1 MSGGNDE
8 RSFLA
13 RWSRRKAAERQDE
26 RDQTPAPEP
35 GPAPVEAASPP
46 APTAPAE
53 PEPPPLPSI
62 ESLTADSDV
71 SVFMRAGVPEA
82 LRTAALRKMWLLDP
96 AIRNFEGPARDYG
109 YDWNVPGG
117 VPGSGPP
124 PTLEEAERAL
134 ARLFEDRS
142 GGTSSTPVSGSAA
155 ALGPAAPTVEPAP
168 AAIEPKPTG
177 IEPKPAAIE
186 PKPIPPRATQVA
198 TPPAQENAV
207 GAGASTQVPPR
218 RHGGALPS

>member
-1 MSGGNDE
+1 MSGGNEE
-8 RSFLA
+8 RGFLT
-13 RWSRRKAAERQDE
+13 RWSRRKGAARQNE
-26 RDQTPAPEP
+26 RDQTPATEPEP
-35 GPAPVEAASPP
+35 AQVESTSPP
-46 APTAPAE
+46 VPTAPAE
-53 PEPPPLPSI
+53 PEPQPLPSI
-62 ESLTADSDV
+62 ETLTADSDV
-71 SVFMRAGVPEA
+71 SVFMRPGVPEA

-142 GGTSSTPVSGSAA
+142 GEAPPPPASGSAA
-155 ALGPAAPTVEPAP
+155 AADPAAPTVEPAP
-168 AAIEPKPTG
+168 AAIEPKP
-177 IEPKPAAIE
+177 AAIE
-186 PKPIPPRATQVA
+186 PKPVPPRATQVA